1 MPITPF
7 LPFSPTA
14 CQAMAIRKLAEFFK
28 NKDRIFILQGY
39 AGTGKTTLLKGVL
52 DYLDSIERPYQT
64 MASTG
69 RAARVMSLK
78 TGRLATTIHSTVYV
92 LDRDKSIVSE
102 EKKTLTFKLRRN
114 SDNED
119 TIYFID
125 EASMIADKN
134 EVNPNLQFDDGK
146 FLSHIFTYTGNRKIV
161 FIGDNAQLPPVNC
174 SFSAALSPDYI
185 STNYR
190 LPVMHVALTEVKR
203 QAISSGIIDNAT
215 DMREKLFAVSLP
227 PLSLNA
233 RNRNDISIP
242 RNIWIAIDG
251 FVKQVRREGVE
262 NSIFIA
268 FSNGSVHYL
277 NNQIRKGLYCEEDPP
292 LQIGEW
298 LMVNQN
304 NTPTGLSNGQHV
316 KLVSFNDRGEHVGE
330 VYLLDAVV
338 QDPESHDKYNV
349 KLVKNTLFS
358 SATGLTVQQE
368 KELTKDFA
376 IRMHYQ
382 NIKPKTEEYVNHM
395 MTDPRFNPL
404 ILKFGYAVTCHKAQ
418 GGEWNQVFI
427 NLEPA
432 FTNIDRAGQYRWLY
446 TAITRAAKNLII
458 PQNPIIY

>member
-1 MPITPF
+1 MPITRF

-14 CQAMAIRKLAEFFK
+14 CQAMAIRKMSEFFK
-28 NKDRIFILQGY
+28 NKDCIFILQGY

-52 DYLDSIERPYQT
+52 DYLDSIERPYAT

-92 LDRDKSIVSE
+92 LDREKSVVSE
-102 EKKTLTFKLRRN
+102 EKKTLSFKLRKN
-114 SDNED
+114 SDPDE

-125 EASMIADKN
+125 EASMIADRN

-146 FLSHIFTYTGNRKIV
+146 FLGHIFSYAGNRKIV

-174 SFSAALSPDYI
+174 SFSAALSADYI
-185 STNYR
+185 QTTYR
-190 LPVMHVALTEVKR
+190 LPVIHVSLTEVKR
-203 QAISSGIIDNAT
+203 QANSSGIIDNAT
-215 DMREKLFAVSLP
+215 DLRKKLFAVSPP

-233 RNRNDISIP
+233 QQRKDIIVP
-242 RNIWIAIDG
+242 NNIWIAING
-251 FVKQVRREGVE
+251 YVNLVKRAGVE
-262 NSIFIA
+262 KSIFIA

-277 NNQIRKGLYCEEDPP
+277 NNQIRKGLYSEPDPP

-316 KLVSFNDRGEHVGE
+316 RLLSFNDRGENIGE

-338 QDPESHDKYNV
+338 QDPETDEKYNV
-349 KLVKNTLFS
+349 KIVKNTLFGV
-358 SATGLTVQQE
+358 ATGLTVTQE
-368 KELTKDFA
+368 KALTIDFA
-376 IRMHYQ
+376 IRMRHQ
-382 NIKPKTEEYVNHM
+382 NIKPKTDVYVNNM
-395 MTDPRFNPL
+395 MTDKRFNPL
-404 ILKFGYAVTCHKAQ
+404 ILKFGYAITCHKAQ
-418 GGEWNQVFI
+418 GGEWNNVFI

-446 TAITRAAKNLII
+446 TAITRAARQLII
-458 PQNPIIY
+458 PQHPIIY